1 MRKQSGFSIVTA
13 TFILVVLALLG
24 SYMVRLS
31 GVQIDTTIYALQGAQ
46 AYQAARAGIEWS
58 IASISNGGNCTQVNA
73 QTAMTFTG
81 INGFTV
87 TLTCSSQTFSEG
99 NQNPVIYSI
108 TSLSQYGTYTSNNY
122 VAREITI
129 TMVD

>member
-1 MRKQSGFSIVTA
+1 MNQQSGFSIVAA

-31 GVQIDTTIYALQGAQ
+31 GVQFDTSIYALQGAQ
-46 AYQAARAGIEWS
+46 AYQAARAGIEWA
-58 IASISNGGNCTQVNA
+58 IANISNGGNCTQINA

-87 TLTCSSQTFSEG
+87 TLSCASQTFSEG
-99 NQNPVIYSI
+99 SSNPVIYSV
-108 TSLSQYGTYTSNNY
+108 TALGQFGAYNSANY
-122 VAREITI
+122 IAREITI
-129 TMVD
+129 SIVH